1 MSAGWLVG
9 WLVGWLLVGL
19 SVCLSVCPSHTFG
32 FAYKSSTIPP
42 IKMKLGV
49 VIRSA

>member
-19 SVCLSVCPSHTFG
+19 SVCLSVRHTLLV
-32 FAYKSSTIPP
+32 FAYKSSTIHP

-49 VIRSA
+49 VIHSA